1 MAIALSLMADADD
14 YLWVL
19 DARQSS
25 LAVGACITVVVGAAA
40 ADVLAGFGADPLAT
54 PVHLDPWNST
64 GSVHV
69 GQVGDAVVA
78 VEYNGFEGSRPEVL
92 RLVSQ
97 SATAVSI
104 FWNVNY
110 DMRFS
115 YASDGSVVTSFDPM
129 FPDDVFTGTPPR
141 QALPAIEGLPF
152 HELAIPSALALA
164 ERMTG
169 VPLTRDEIHRLR
181 DAWPFTPVPADPRP
195 PDPYGSRGD
204 LAELMG
210 HATPQRLQ
218 DLALT
223 MIARVEPAVGP
234 AHAAA
239 MRDQLAAN
247 WGSTLGP
254 ATIALTV
261 VNFAGRSPP
270 TRTRWWTRSAPS
282 SPTRTAVTRPSPPC

>member
-1 MAIALSLMADADD
+1 MAEADD

-19 DARQSS
+19 DAQQSS
-25 LAVGACITVVVGAAA
+25 LAVGACITVVRGSTV
-40 ADVLAGFGADPLAT
+40 ADVLAGFGADPSAA
-54 PVHLDPWNST
+54 PVHIDPWDST

-69 GQVGDAVVA
+69 GQVEDAVVT
-78 VEYNGFEGSRPEVL
+78 VEYNGFEGSRAEVL
-92 RLVSQ
+92 RVVSR
-97 SATAVSI
+97 SATAVSV
-104 FWNVNY
+104 FWNVNF

-115 YASDGSVVTSFDPM
+115 YASGGTVVTSFDPM

-152 HELAIPSALALA
+152 PEHAIPSALALA
-164 ERMTG
+164 ERVTG
-169 VPLTRDEIHRLR
+169 VRLTRDRILRLR
-181 DAWPFTPVPADPRP
+181 DAWPVTAVPPDPRP
-195 PDPYGSRGD
+195 PDPYGSRGE

-218 DLALT
+218 DLALA

-247 WGSTLGP
+247 WDTTLEP

-261 VNFAGRSPP
+261 VNFARAFAADPDALVAEVRAFLS
-270 TRTRWWTRSAPS
+270 
-282 SPTRTAVTRPSPPC
+282 